1 MHPAVSF
8 AQRKQ
13 KNNLKGETAMKYGG
27 KTDVG
32 MKRKNNQDSYAVF
45 SKAGYFCAIVC
56 DGMGGANGGN
66 VASGLAVKTFAS
78 VIKKA
83 FTERSADDFDDFEMK
98 RLMKTAVDT
107 TNSAIYTKSLSS
119 PELEGM
125 GTTLVAVIGCLCGTF
140 AVNIGDS
147 RLYRQID
154 GVLQQV
160 STDHSF
166 VQYLIDRGD
175 ISPEEAV
182 NHPNKNII
190 LRALGVNELV
200 EGDYFRIDNYDRL
213 LLCTDGLTN
222 HVDDKRISQIISG
235 AYAPKSSSLKAR
247 TEQLIKE
254 ANDGGGLDNITAV
267 LIGGE

>member
-1 MHPAVSF
+1 
-8 AQRKQ
+8 
-13 KNNLKGETAMKYGG
+13 MKYGG

-45 SKAGYFCAIVC
+45 SKSGYFCAIVC

-66 VASGLAVKTFAS
+66 IASGLGVKTFAS

-83 FTERSADDFDDFEMK
+83 FAEKNADDFDEFEIK
-98 RLMKTAVDT
+98 RLMKSAVDT
-107 TNSAIYTKSLSS
+107 SNDTIYKKSLSS

-154 GVLQQV
+154 GILQQV

-166 VQYLIDRGD
+166 VQYLIDQGD
-175 ISPEEAV
+175 LTPEEAV

-190 LRALGVNELV
+190 LRALGVNEYV
-200 EGDYFRIDNYDRL
+200 DGDYFRIDNYDRL

-222 HVDDKRISQIISG
+222 HVSDGKISEIISG
-235 AYAPKSSSLKAR
+235 GYSTKVTSLKTR
-247 TEQLIKE
+247 TEALIKE

>member
-1 MHPAVSF
+1 
-8 AQRKQ
+8 
-13 KNNLKGETAMKYGG
+13 MKYGG
-27 KTDVG
+27 RTDVG
-32 MKRKNNQDSYAVF
+32 IKRKNNQDSYAVF
-45 SKAGYFCAIVC
+45 SKSGYFCAIVC

-78 VIKKA
+78 CIKRGFALKNP
-83 FTERSADDFDDFEMK
+83 DDFDEFEIK
-98 RLMKTAVDT
+98 RFLKSAVNE
-107 TNSAIYTKSLSS
+107 TNYVVYEKSLSS

-147 RLYRQID
+147 RLYRQLD

-166 VQYLIDRGD
+166 VQYLIDKGD
-175 ISPEEAV
+175 LKPEDAA

-190 LRALGVNELV
+190 LRAIGVNEMV

-222 HVDDKRISQIISG
+222 HVNDKRIEKILSG
-235 AYAPKSSSLKAR
+235 EYTTKPTTLKMRADA
-247 TEQLIKE
+247 LINE
-254 ANDGGGLDNITAV
+254 ANEGGGLDNITAV
-267 LIGGE
+267 LVGGE

>member
-1 MHPAVSF
+1 
-8 AQRKQ
+8 
-13 KNNLKGETAMKYGG
+13 MKFGG

-32 MKRKNNQDSYAVF
+32 IKRKNNQDSFAVF
-45 SKAGYFCAIVC
+45 SKSGYFCAIVC
-56 DGMGGANGGN
+56 DGMGGAKGGN
-66 VASGLAVKTFAS
+66 IASGLAVKTFSS

-83 FTERSADDFDDFEMK
+83 FSVMNADDFDELEIK
-98 RLMKTAVDT
+98 RLMKAAVDEA
-107 TNSAIYTKSLSS
+107 NAAIYEKSLGS

-147 RLYRQID
+147 RLYRQLD
-154 GVLQQV
+154 GTLQQI

-166 VQYLIDRGD
+166 VQYLIEKGD
-175 ISPEEAV
+175 ISPEDAH

-190 LRALGVNELV
+190 LRTLGVNDAV

-222 HVDDKRISQIISG
+222 HVDDERISRIISG
-235 AYAPKSSSLKAR
+235 AYINKSTSLKTR
-247 TEQLIKE
+247 TEMLINE
-254 ANDGGGLDNITAV
+254 ANEGGGLDNITAV

>member
-1 MHPAVSF
+1 
-8 AQRKQ
+8 
-13 KNNLKGETAMKYGG
+13 MKYGG

-32 MKRKNNQDSYAVF
+32 AKRKNNQDSYAVF
-45 SKAGYFCAIVC
+45 SKSGYFCAIVC
-56 DGMGGANGGN
+56 DGMGGAKGGN

-78 VIKKA
+78 IVKKA
-83 FTERSADDFDDFEMK
+83 FSAINADDYDEFKIK
-98 RLMKTAVDT
+98 RLLKTAVDE
-107 TNSAIYTKSLSS
+107 TNFAVYQKSLTSS
-119 PELEGM
+119 EYEGM

-154 GVLQQV
+154 GVLQQI

-166 VQYLIDRGD
+166 VQYLIEKGD
-175 ISPEEAV
+175 LSPAEAN

-190 LRALGVNELV
+190 LRAIGVNESV

-222 HVDDKRISQIISG
+222 HVSDERISTIISG
-235 AYAPKSSSLKAR
+235 AYSTKSSSLKAR
-247 TEQLIKE
+247 TDLLIKE